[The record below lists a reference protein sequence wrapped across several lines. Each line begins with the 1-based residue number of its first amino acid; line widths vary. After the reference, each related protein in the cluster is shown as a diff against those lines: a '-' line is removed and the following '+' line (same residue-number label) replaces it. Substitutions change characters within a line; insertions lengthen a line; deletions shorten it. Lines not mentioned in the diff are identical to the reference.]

1 MVTSTVDAKAL
12 AEMLEGDKLVILSY
26 AEYQSLLEQARTL
39 QDIRDRLDSFAG
51 RSSAPSGAVTLWAEW
66 RVQMET
72 WIDEQPGYSAGEK
85 QDLKDQIGK
94 IQAESERGKA
104 LDAGRLEKL
113 INTLAV
119 IGPDVFEVATA
130 TLANPLAGIGVA
142 LKKIGDR
149 ARLERTTAK
158 PIA

>member
-1 MVTSTVDAKAL
+1 MVMSTMDAKAL
-12 AEMLEGDKLVILSY
+12 AEMLERDKLVILPY

-39 QDIRDRLDSFAG
+39 QDIRDRLQAFAG
-51 RSSAPSGAVTLWAEW
+51 QPSAPSGAATLWAEW

-72 WIDEQPGYSAGEK
+72 WIDGQPGYSTGEK

-94 IQAESERGKA
+94 IQAESERGTA
-104 LDAGRLEKL
+104 LDTGRLEKL

-130 TLANPLAGIGVA
+130 TLANPLAGIGVV

-149 ARLERTTAK
+149 ARLERKAG
-158 PIA
+158 